1 MRLFGC
7 QCARVTNSAVGRHVA
22 VSCVGLFWRTEFQ
35 IKTWTEGER
44 NSMRLYWQAEV
55 QFETEW
61 EMGERER
68 QIKKE
73 IENERQKREETL

>member
-1 MRLFGC
+1 
-7 QCARVTNSAVGRHVA
+7 
-22 VSCVGLFWRTEFQ
+22 
-35 IKTWTEGER
+35 
-44 NSMRLYWQAEV
+44 MRLYWQAEV